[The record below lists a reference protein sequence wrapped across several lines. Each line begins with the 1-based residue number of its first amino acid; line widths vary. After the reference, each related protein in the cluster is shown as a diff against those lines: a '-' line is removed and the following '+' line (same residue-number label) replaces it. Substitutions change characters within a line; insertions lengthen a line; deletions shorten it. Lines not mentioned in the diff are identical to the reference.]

1 MRSGGPRA
9 VRSDMIKSAV
19 TRKLQKVLLAMVAAG
34 PVIGVG
40 LANAPAQTPE
50 VGPRGDAP
58 APTSAPAP
66 APAPSGPQSPVI
78 ITIGPDGRPIEQPEG
93 DIDTSG
99 LYHSDD
105 RTLYGYEEPTVVHAG
120 PVPDLHVVK
129 RGDTLWDISWYYFN
143 DPWQWPKV
151 WSFNTQITN
160 PHWIYPGDLVRLL
173 PKGMTSDPTP
183 LPHDVEGNDEGTAF
197 EPAPA
202 RRFEVQ
208 LKQVAF
214 VDQQEL
220 DESVVIDGSVDAKEL
235 LSTGDAV
242 YLKYPE
248 GKPPKVGQ
256 RYSIY
261 EAGTQV
267 EHPRD
272 GNVVGSYVRIIGEL
286 EVTSVKKDKRARAVV
301 TDSNREI
308 ERGALVGPLIKQL
321 RTVPPARNEVDAQGT
336 IIAMLGNDELMG
348 TGEVIFVDL
357 GEGSGLKVGNR
368 MYVVRRG
375 DAFEDVME
383 PSGSVGQDDRRF
395 PARALGEVVIVDVG
409 KNVSIGLVTLSV
421 QEMGVGDLVMMQQTE

>member
-1 MRSGGPRA
+1 VTTLRRAVFAAVIGGP
-9 VRSDMIKSAV
+9 V
-19 TRKLQKVLLAMVAAG
+19 LAMGIAS
-34 PVIGVG
+34 
-40 LANAPAQTPE
+40 APAQVPE
-50 VGPRGDAP
+50 VGPRGNAP
-58 APTSAPAP
+58 APE
-66 APAPSGPQSPVI
+66 PAPSAPQPEPASREPVI
-78 ITIGPDGRPIEQPEG
+78 ITIGPDGRPIEPVES
-93 DIDTSG
+93 DLDTSG
-99 LYHSDD
+99 LYHDD
-105 RTLYGYEEPTVVHAG
+105 SGGQFGYEEPAVVHAG
-120 PVPDLHVVK
+120 PVPELHVVR
-129 RGDTLWDISWYYFN
+129 RGDTLWDLSWYYFN

-151 WSFNTQITN
+151 WSFNAQITN

-173 PKGMTSDPTP
+173 PKGMISDATP
-183 LPHDVEGNDEGTAF
+183 LPDDVEGGGDGGSTF

-202 RRFEVQ
+202 RKFEVQ

-220 DESVVIDGSVDAKEL
+220 DDSIVVDGSVEAKEL
-235 LSTGDAV
+235 LATGDAV

-261 EAGTQV
+261 EAGTEV
-267 EHPRD
+267 EHPKD
-272 GNVVGSYVRIIGEL
+272 GKVVGSYVRIVGEL
-286 EVTSVKKDKRARAVV
+286 EVTSVKKDKRARAVI

-336 IIAMLGNDELMG
+336 IIAMLTGAQIMG

-375 DAFEDVME
+375 DAFEDVMA

-409 KNVSIGLVTLSV
+409 DNVSIGLITLSI
-421 QEMGVGDLVMMQQTE
+421 QEMGVGDLVMMQKTE